1 VQINETVNF
10 KKSLFMEKKGCMG
23 IICNFM
29 TTVPV
34 AGIGAASICGVY
46 GTNDTAE
53 SPVPAAMNSVIWLMF
68 FGVCC
73 LMGFV
78 LFHCGGQ
85 PPK

>member
-1 VQINETVNF
+1 
-10 KKSLFMEKKGCMG
+10 MG
-23 IICNFM
+23 AWCNFM

-68 FGVCC
+68 FWGCC
-73 LMGFV
+73 LMELV

-85 PPK
+85 PPKRTYCFDYLDCRKINADC